1 VPANVCR
8 TTSDGLTILEN
19 GCAGNRSMMLLCL
32 YILFDVD
39 LNV

>member
-8 TTSDGLTILEN
+8 ITSHGLMILEN
-19 GCAGNRSMMLLCL
+19 GCAGNRPMRLLCL

-39 LNV
+39 LDV